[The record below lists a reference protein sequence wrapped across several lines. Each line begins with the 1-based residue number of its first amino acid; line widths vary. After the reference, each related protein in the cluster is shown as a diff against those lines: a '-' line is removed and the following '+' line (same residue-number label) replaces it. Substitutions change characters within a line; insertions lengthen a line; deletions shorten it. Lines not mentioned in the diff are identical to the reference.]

1 MTPPGAVV
9 VLALLCICTMHLC
22 TVSSEYAS
30 DTVAPKRLA
39 ATLRWNRIANPE
51 PITDALTA
59 LELDSGDGEW
69 LSDLRALQD
78 EEWAEM
84 MVGLVASGVSLG
96 ARAKLRRIVNEPL
109 AAFDGADAPVW
120 QRTSSWQQHRQED
133 ATKQLAAGPR
143 RLQDS
148 GISTDSI
155 ALMATATLGIL
166 SFIVQGRVS
175 ANEQTKQA
183 QLDREQAQR
192 DKDQAKAA
200 KQLERVQDQMRLLIN
215 PILGDTVR
223 RRHTFFFASPFSSLG
238 WWWHIACLFPCASCV
253 THETAGRR

>member
-1 MTPPGAVV
+1 
-9 VLALLCICTMHLC
+9 
-22 TVSSEYAS
+22 
-30 DTVAPKRLA
+30 
-39 ATLRWNRIANPE
+39 
-51 PITDALTA
+51 
-59 LELDSGDGEW
+59 
-69 LSDLRALQD
+69 
-78 EEWAEM
+78 M

-120 QRTSSWQQHRQED
+120 QRTSSWQEGRPE
-133 ATKQLAAGPR
+133 AAMKQWTAGSR

-148 GISTDSI
+148 GISADSI

-166 SFIVQGRVS
+166 SFIVQARVS

-200 KQLERVQDQMRLLIN
+200 KQLERVQDQMRLFIN
-215 PILGDTVR
+215 PMLGDTVR
-223 RRHTFFFASPFSSLG
+223 RRRTFLWFSRSSLRWSG
-238 WWWHIACLFPCASCV
+238 SK
-253 THETAGRR
+253 